1 MAKIRLT
8 KSELK
13 FQKEALKRYQRF
25 LPTLELKKT
34 QLINEIRVIR
44 NQMEE
49 VQKEITRFEKKIDRW
64 IAVFGDDI
72 DLKLLFSVK
81 EIVTSEGNIAGIDLK
96 LFEDVLFHNEPL
108 DLYSTPLWIDRGIN
122 ACKHKIEQNIRVKLL
137 KDQIDVLSEELRITT
152 QRVNL
157 FEKVKIPESKENI
170 RRINIYLGDERTTE
184 VVRGK
189 ISKAKINRKK
199 ELAAA

>member
-96 LFEDVLFHNEPL
+96 LFEDVLLHNEPL

>member
-8 KSELK
+8 KTELK
-13 FQKEALKRYQRF
+13 FQKEALKRYQRY

-34 QLINEIRVIR
+34 QLINEIRIIR
-44 NQMEE
+44 NQVEE
-49 VQKEITRFEKKIDRW
+49 VRKEVAGFKAEIDRW
-64 IAVFGDDI
+64 IAIFGDEI
-72 DLKLLFSVK
+72 DLGTFFSVE
-81 EIVTSEGNIAGIDLK
+81 EIVTRTGNIAGIDLEI
-96 LFEDVLFHNEPL
+96 FEDVVFHEEPY
-108 DLYSTPLWIDRGIN
+108 DFYETPLWIDRGIN
-122 ACKHKIEQNIRVKLL
+122 ACKHKIEQNIRIKLFEQ
-137 KDQIDVLSEELRITT
+137 QIELLREELRVTT

-189 ISKAKINRKK
+189 ISKAKIYRKK

>member
-8 KSELK
+8 KNELK
-13 FQKEALKRYQRF
+13 FQKEALKRYQRY

-34 QLINEIRVIR
+34 QLINEIRIIR
-44 NQMEE
+44 NKVED
-49 VQKEITRFEKKIDRW
+49 VQKDIARFEKEIDRW

-72 DLKLLFSVK
+72 DLSALFAVEK
-81 EIVTSEGNIAGIDLK
+81 IVTGTGNIAGIDLK
-96 LFEDVLFHNEPL
+96 IFEDVVFSDQPY
-108 DLYSTPLWIDRGIN
+108 DPYAAPLWIDRGIN
-122 ACKHKIEQNIRVKLL
+122 ACKHKIEQNIRL
-137 KDQIDVLSEELRITT
+137 KILESQIEVLREELRITT

-170 RRINIYLGDERTTE
+170 RKINIYLGDERTTE

-189 ISKAKINRKK
+189 ISKAKINRKR
-199 ELAAA
+199 ELSAA

>member
-8 KSELK
+8 KNELK
-13 FQKEALKRYQRF
+13 IQKEALKRFQRF

-44 NQMEE
+44 NQVEE
-49 VQKEITRFEKKIDRW
+49 VRKELAAFETGIDRW

-72 DLKLLFSVK
+72 DLGKLFSVK
-81 EIVTSEGNIAGIDLK
+81 EIVTRAGNIAGIDLV
-96 LFEDVLFHNEPL
+96 LFEDVVFHDEPY
-108 DLYSTPLWIDRGIN
+108 DLYETPLWIDRGIN
-122 ACKHKIEQNIRVKLL
+122 ACKHKIEQNIRIKYLE
-137 KDQIDVLSEELRITT
+137 DQIEVLREELRITT

-189 ISKAKINRKK
+189 ISKAKIHRKK